1 MLIMIVAKYIENSK
15 GKTFIK
21 FTKPEWD
28 WHITRKFHITKH
40 KLNHVSR
47 ESLADFFHKFAKISE
62 LVLVKMATVLEK
74 KFSRMSDMI
83 RGRRV
88 IKNRGSVSF
97 FLKNIEE
104 HKKKL

>member
-1 MLIMIVAKYIENSK
+1 MIVAKYIENSH

-28 WHITRKFHITKH
+28 WHIHHKFHLTKH
-40 KLNHVSR
+40 RLTHISR

-62 LVLVKMATVLEK
+62 LFLVKAGTVIEK
-74 KFSRMSDMI
+74 KFSKMSDMI

-88 IKNRGSVSF
+88 VKTKGSVSF

-104 HKKKL
+104 HKKNL